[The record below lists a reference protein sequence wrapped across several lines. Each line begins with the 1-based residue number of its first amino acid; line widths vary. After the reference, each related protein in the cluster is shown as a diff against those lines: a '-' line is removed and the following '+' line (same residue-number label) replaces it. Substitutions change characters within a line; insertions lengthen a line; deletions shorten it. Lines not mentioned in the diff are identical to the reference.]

1 MDNNT
6 QDLND
11 PSKLGSYLDSLFE
24 EMKAEENKGGEE
36 PRTEELLALLDGP
49 FKTLRDDTFPD
60 PDRLLIY
67 DPEAKPV
74 VQALTFDE
82 AAARY
87 KCGGAGSRWTPECLA
102 EIKKDKRQCLQE
114 TLDSYHLRDQ
124 GDEDNDLP
132 CSTPC
137 FVIRGQQF
145 PHSWVVV
152 KAFVS

>member
-1 MDNNT
+1 MNNDA
-6 QDLND
+6 QDLTD
-11 PSKLGSYLDSLFE
+11 PTELNRYLDSLFE
-24 EMKAEENKGGEE
+24 EMKAEGDKGGED

-60 PDRLLIY
+60 PDRLLVY
-67 DPEAKPV
+67 DPESKPV
-74 VQALTFDE
+74 VQALTFDQ

-87 KCGGAGSRWTPECLA
+87 KCGVGGRWTPECLT

-124 GDEDNDLP
+124 GNEDSDLP

-137 FVIRGQQF
+137 LVIRGQQF